1 MATNTPIAK
10 IKSIDHVVL
19 TVADIDATVKW
30 YQKFLGMKH
39 ETFETK
45 SETRHAL
52 ICGNQKINLHKS
64 GFEFEPKAQNVQ
76 PGSGDLCFISETP
89 VNSVLSELR
98 KNNVTVLEGGG
109 VVDRTGAVGKLKSV
123 YFRDPDGNLIE

>member
-1 MATNTPIAK
+1 MAAPIAQ

-19 TVADIDATVKW
+19 TVKDIDATVGW

-39 ETFETK
+39 ETFTTK

-52 ICGNQKINLHKS
+52 TFGSQKINLHKS

-76 PGSGDLCFISETP
+76 PGSGDLCFVSETP
-89 VNSVLSELR
+89 VEQVFETL
-98 KNNVTVLEGGG
+98 KQADVTILEGGG
-109 VVDRTGAVGKLKSV
+109 IVNRTGAVGKLRSI
-123 YFRDPDGNLIE
+123 YIRDPDGNLIE